1 MPRKIYLQ
9 EPKLSFPVGTEQ
21 VQVAYSV
28 LDWEQGQLAIENLPS
43 SNDGTRVELLWG
55 ETMTEIR
62 QKVLDNVTTYFNV
75 GSNDVIF
82 LGGWV

>member
-1 MPRKIYLQ
+1 MARKIYVQ
-9 EPKLSFPVGTEQ
+9 EPKLAFPVGTEQ
-21 VQVAYSV
+21 VQASYGV
-28 LDWEQGQLAIENLPS
+28 LDWEEGQLAIENLPS

-55 ETMTEIR
+55 EGIGDLRT
-62 QKVLDNVTTYFNV
+62 KVLDNITAFFGV